1 MASSSSTLTDSS
13 AQPTSPPTSLT
24 AVHHLITI
32 KLNRDNYLLWKAQ
45 IVPYLKGQHLFA
57 FLDGSR
63 PAPPQL
69 LPTLLP
75 NPDFQA
81 WHLQD
86 QLILS
91 ALISSLSETIL
102 AHVVKCN
109 SSRDVW
115 LALERM
121 FTSHSRA
128 RIMQIHYQLATL
140 RKGDSPIADYFHRF
154 TNLADTLAAV
164 DHPLNDIELISFL
177 LAGLGSD
184 YDSFVTSVN
193 TRVEPL
199 SLEDLYGHLLAHELR
214 LVQNQ
219 PSVDLSTATANYA
232 HKGSSNRGGRG
243 NRFTTPSSAGRTSS
257 SGNRHTYGRGRG
269 RGQSS
274 NGSRPTCQVCGKLGH
289 IAFTCYHR
297 FDKAYATERNPHLQ
311 ALLATPQPHS
321 DYNWYSDTG
330 ASHHLTSDLS
340 NLNMGAEEY
349 TGTEHIRVG
358 FLLHL
363 LVNASLFRNGT
374 LAWVI
379 LLFCQPMLLH
389 LHHTGQPHLQQPRP
403 PDFIKP
409 KPKPSPILPLLL
421 KPTGQPI
428 HLPPNPIIYL
438 TQRPMT
444 QTPQPKPVPLILQK
458 HPQPVC
464 PSPTLLQK
472 ILKLQKH
479 LLTVHLSPP
488 LNPAAPSLP
497 STHPM
502 TTRSQNQIRK
512 PKIPTDGTVRY
523 PVPKALLAAA
533 ESSTVDAE
541 PTCFTSAAKSP
552 TWRTAMNLE
561 FDALLKN
568 HTWQLVPPHPSQ
580 NLIGCKWVFRT
591 KRNADGSVE
600 RHKARLVAKGF
611 HQQAGVDYD
620 ETYSPVVKPTTVRTV
635 LSIAISSGWS
645 IRQIDIQNAF
655 LHGTL
660 SEQVFMTQPPGYHH
674 PSYPHHVCKL
684 QKALYGLKQA
694 PRAWF
699 SRLSTRLIALGFHGS
714 RSDSSLFIFKDSDV
728 TMYVLI
734 YVDDI
739 IITCSKPSE
748 IDALL
753 HSLNADF
760 AVKDLGNLNFFLG
773 VEVIPNSHGA
783 MLSQQRYI
791 LDLLTRTKMIDAKPV
806 TTPMASSTSLTAF
819 DGEPFP
825 DHTLFRSTVGALQYL
840 SLTRPDIAFCVN
852 KLSQF
857 MHKPTLL
864 HWQSVKRLLR
874 YLKLTIQYGIQIY
887 RNSNSSIHAFS
898 DADWAGSKDD
908 RRSTGS
914 YCVFL
919 GRNLISWSCK
929 KQATVARSS
938 TEAEYKALA
947 NAAAEVK
954 WLQSLLLE
962 LGVSHSPSPILWC
975 DNIGATYLSSNPVF
989 HARTKH
995 VEIDFHFVRDMVA
1008 AKTIDVRFISTHD
1021 QLADLLT
1028 KPISSSRFSLLR
1040 SKLNVLPIPFS
1051 LRGRVKDL
1059 DKPKGTEASVKI
1071 KPNAGK
1077 DRVQRNLPLSS

>member
-1 MASSSSTLTDSS
+1 
-13 AQPTSPPTSLT
+13 
-24 AVHHLITI
+24 V
-32 KLNRDNYLLWKAQ
+32 
-45 IVPYLKGQHLFA
+45 
-57 FLDGSR
+57 
-63 PAPPQL
+63 
-69 LPTLLP
+69 
-75 NPDFQA
+75 
-81 WHLQD
+81 
-86 QLILS
+86 
-91 ALISSLSETIL
+91 
-102 AHVVKCN
+102 
-109 SSRDVW
+109 
-115 LALERM
+115 
-121 FTSHSRA
+121 
-128 RIMQIHYQLATL
+128 
-140 RKGDSPIADYFHRF
+140 
-154 TNLADTLAAV
+154 
-164 DHPLNDIELISFL
+164 
-177 LAGLGSD
+177 
-184 YDSFVTSVN
+184 
-193 TRVEPL
+193 
-199 SLEDLYGHLLAHELR
+199 
-214 LVQNQ
+214 
-219 PSVDLSTATANYA
+219 
-232 HKGSSNRGGRG
+232 
-243 NRFTTPSSAGRTSS
+243 
-257 SGNRHTYGRGRG
+257 
-269 RGQSS
+269 
-274 NGSRPTCQVCGKLGH
+274 
-289 IAFTCYHR
+289 
-297 FDKAYATERNPHLQ
+297 
-311 ALLATPQPHS
+311 
-321 DYNWYSDTG
+321 
-330 ASHHLTSDLS
+330 
-340 NLNMGAEEY
+340 
-349 TGTEHIRVG
+349 
-358 FLLHL
+358 
-363 LVNASLFRNGT
+363 
-374 LAWVI
+374 
-379 LLFCQPMLLH
+379 
-389 LHHTGQPHLQQPRP
+389 
-403 PDFIKP
+403 
-409 KPKPSPILPLLL
+409 
-421 KPTGQPI
+421 PI
-428 HLPPNPIIYL
+428 HNL
-438 TQRPMT
+438 TPE
-444 QTPQPKPVPLILQK
+444 I
-458 HPQPVC
+458 
-464 PSPTLLQK
+464 SPTLETSP
-472 ILKLQKH
+472 H
-479 LLTVHLSPP
+479 RAPLST

-523 PVPKALLAAA
+523 PVPKALLAVA

-552 TWRTAMNLE
+552 TWRKAMNLE

-739 IITCSKPSE
+739 IITCSKTSE

-753 HSLNADF
+753 HSLTADF

-1008 AKTIDVRFISTHD
+1008 AKTLDVRFISTHD

>member
-1 MASSSSTLTDSS
+1 MAIFWLMSSGWFKINPASICLLL
-13 AQPTSPPTSLT
+13 QPTMPTRAPRIVVVVEIDSPP
-24 AVHHLITI
+24 HP
-32 KLNRDNYLLWKAQ
+32 LL
-45 IVPYLKGQHLFA
+45 V
-57 FLDGSR
+57 
-63 PAPPQL
+63 APL
-69 LPTLLP
+69 LPAT
-75 NPDFQA
+75 
-81 WHLQD
+81 
-86 QLILS
+86 
-91 ALISSLSETIL
+91 
-102 AHVVKCN
+102 
-109 SSRDVW
+109 
-115 LALERM
+115 
-121 FTSHSRA
+121 
-128 RIMQIHYQLATL
+128 ATL
-140 RKGDSPIADYFHRF
+140 MVVVVVVVNHQMAPAQRAK
-154 TNLADTLAAV
+154 
-164 DHPLNDIELISFL
+164 
-177 LAGLGSD
+177 
-184 YDSFVTSVN
+184 SV
-193 TRVEPL
+193 
-199 SLEDLYGHLLAHELR
+199 
-214 LVQNQ
+214 
-219 PSVDLSTATANYA
+219 
-232 HKGSSNRGGRG
+232 
-243 NRFTTPSSAGRTSS
+243 
-257 SGNRHTYGRGRG
+257 
-269 RGQSS
+269 
-274 NGSRPTCQVCGKLGH
+274 
-289 IAFTCYHR
+289 
-297 FDKAYATERNPHLQ
+297 

-349 TGTEHIRVG
+349 TGTEHIRVEA
-358 FLLHL
+358 HDP
-363 LVNASLFRNGT
+363 NTSTQA
-374 LAWVI
+374 
-379 LLFCQPMLLH
+379 
-389 LHHTGQPHLQQPRP
+389 RP
-403 PDFIKP
+403 SH
-409 KPKPSPILPLLL
+409 SPETS
-421 KPTGQPI
+421 PTRVPI
-428 HLPPNPIIYL
+428 PNL
-438 TQRPMT
+438 TPENS
-444 QTPQPKPVPLILQK
+444 QTPETSPHRAPL
-458 HPQPVC
+458 
-464 PSPTLLQK
+464 ST
-472 ILKLQKH
+472 
-479 LLTVHLSPP
+479 

-734 YVDDI
+734 YVDDIMDDI

-1008 AKTIDVRFISTHD
+1008 AKTLDVRFISTHD

>member
-1 MASSSSTLTDSS
+1 MHQSFIGEKGKILT
-13 AQPTSPPTSLT
+13 
-24 AVHHLITI
+24 
-32 KLNRDNYLLWKAQ
+32 
-45 IVPYLKGQHLFA
+45 
-57 FLDGSR
+57 
-63 PAPPQL
+63 
-69 LPTLLP
+69 
-75 NPDFQA
+75 
-81 WHLQD
+81 
-86 QLILS
+86 
-91 ALISSLSETIL
+91 
-102 AHVVKCN
+102 HVVY
-109 SSRDVW
+109 
-115 LALERM
+115 LERIPGNL
-121 FTSHSRA
+121 TGTNSTDLSDA
-128 RIMQIHYQLATL
+128 LNEIHYQLATL

-154 TNLADTLAAV
+154 TNLADTLAAI
-164 DHPLNDIELISFL
+164 DHPLNDIEMISFL

-214 LVQNQ
+214 LIQNQ
-219 PSVDLSTATANYA
+219 PSVDLSVAAANYA
-232 HKGSSNRGGRG
+232 QKGSSNRGGRG
-243 NRFTTPSSAGRTSS
+243 NRFPTTPQAGCPSSPGHRTK
-257 SGNRHTYGRGRG
+257 HGRGRG
-269 RGQSS
+269 RGHSS
-274 NGSRPTCQVCGKLGH
+274 NGSRPMCQVCGKLGH

-297 FDKAYATERNPHLQ
+297 FDKAYATERNANLQ
-311 ALLATPQPHS
+311 ALLATPQPQY
-321 DYNWYSDTG
+321 DNNWYSDIG

-340 NLNMGAEEY
+340 NLNIVLMN
-349 TGTEHIRVG
+349 TLVLNRSVPSTQSD
-358 FLLHL
+358 FL
-363 LVNASLFRNGT
+363 
-374 LAWVI
+374 
-379 LLFCQPMLLH
+379 
-389 LHHTGQPHLQQPRP
+389 
-403 PDFIKP
+403 
-409 KPKPSPILPLLL
+409 
-421 KPTGQPI
+421 
-428 HLPPNPIIYL
+428 PNPEAHNPNTPAQAL
-438 TQRPMT
+438 TT
-444 QTPQPKPVPLILQK
+444 TALEK
-458 HPQPVC
+458 
-464 PSPTLLQK
+464 SPTRVPIPTLNLETST
-472 ILKLQKH
+472 H
-479 LLTVHLSPP
+479 REPP
-488 LNPAAPSLP
+488 STLNPAAPTLP

-502 TTRSQNQIRK
+502 TTRSQNQISK

-523 PVPKALLAAA
+523 PVPKALLAVT
-533 ESSTVDAE
+533 ESSAIDAE
-541 PTCFTSAAKSP
+541 PTCFTSAVKSP
-552 TWRTAMNLE
+552 TWRKAMNLE

-568 HTWQLVPPHPSQ
+568 QTWQLVPPHPSQ

-714 RSDSSLFIFKDSDV
+714 RSDSSLFIFKDSDM

-739 IITCSKPSE
+739 IITCSKTPA

-753 HSLNADF
+753 HSLTADF

-773 VEVIPNSHGA
+773 VEYSGSSSILISH
-783 MLSQQRYI
+783 S
-791 LDLLTRTKMIDAKPV
+791 
-806 TTPMASSTSLTAF
+806 
-819 DGEPFP
+819 
-825 DHTLFRSTVGALQYL
+825 
-840 SLTRPDIAFCVN
+840 PDIAFCVN

-874 YLKLTIQYGIQIY
+874 YLKLTIQYGIQIC

-938 TEAEYKALA
+938 TEAEYKAQA
-947 NAAAEVK
+947 NATAEVK

-962 LGVSHSPSPILWC
+962 LGFSHSPSPILWC

-1008 AKTIDVRFISTHD
+1008 AKTLDVRFISTHD

-1059 DKPKGTEASVKI
+1059 DKPKPTEASKI
-1071 KPNAGK
+1071 KITPNAEK

>member
-1 MASSSSTLTDSS
+1 LFNQSPDYLFLKTFGCACWPNLRPYNTHKLQPRSSQCVFLGY
-13 AQPTSPPTSLT
+13 SLL
-24 AVHHLITI
+24 HKGYKCLHLPS
-32 KLNRDNYLLWKAQ
+32 NRLY
-45 IVPYLKGQHLFA
+45 I
-57 FLDGSR
+57 
-63 PAPPQL
+63 
-69 LPTLLP
+69 
-75 NPDFQA
+75 
-81 WHLQD
+81 
-86 QLILS
+86 
-91 ALISSLSETIL
+91 
-102 AHVVKCN
+102 
-109 SSRDVW
+109 SRDVIFDEPTFPFQKFSPPILSESSPPHQI
-115 LALERM
+115 LAM
-121 FTSHSRA
+121 VQSIPTSGLCSVPTHVTAS
-128 RIMQIHYQLATL
+128 
-140 RKGDSPIADYFHRF
+140 SPHGPA
-154 TNLADTLAAV
+154 
-164 DHPLNDIELISFL
+164 S
-177 LAGLGSD
+177 
-184 YDSFVTSVN
+184 
-193 TRVEPL
+193 
-199 SLEDLYGHLLAHELR
+199 
-214 LVQNQ
+214 
-219 PSVDLSTATANYA
+219 STAT
-232 HKGSSNRGGRG
+232 
-243 NRFTTPSSAGRTSS
+243 
-257 SGNRHTYGRGRG
+257 
-269 RGQSS
+269 Q
-274 NGSRPTCQVCGKLGH
+274 
-289 IAFTCYHR
+289 
-297 FDKAYATERNPHLQ
+297 ATRLHQTEAQ
-311 ALLATPQPHS
+311 ALTNTAPAPQTNEPAHTLTTQP
-321 DYNWYSDTG
+321 DY
-330 ASHHLTSDLS
+330 LS
-340 NLNMGAEEY
+340 NPEAHDPNTSTQARPSHSPE
-349 TGTEHIRVG
+349 TSPTRV
-358 FLLHL
+358 
-363 LVNASLFRNGT
+363 
-374 LAWVI
+374 
-379 LLFCQPMLLH
+379 
-389 LHHTGQPHLQQPRP
+389 
-403 PDFIKP
+403 
-409 KPKPSPILPLLL
+409 PI
-421 KPTGQPI
+421 
-428 HLPPNPIIYL
+428 PNL
-438 TQRPMT
+438 TPENS
-444 QTPQPKPVPLILQK
+444 QTPETSPHRAPL
-458 HPQPVC
+458 
-464 PSPTLLQK
+464 ST
-472 ILKLQKH
+472 
-479 LLTVHLSPP
+479 

-523 PVPKALLAAA
+523 PVPKALLAAT

-694 PRAWF
+694 PRTWF

-840 SLTRPDIAFCVN
+840 SLTRPDIVFCVN